1 MKTNKNYAVAI
12 LGTGNI
18 GTDLL
23 MKVQSSTILHCAMF
37 SGRNLASPG
46 MSRAIVQNVP
56 VSDRGIDGI
65 LESKEQIRLVFDATS
80 AIDHIRHAK
89 ILEKHGIKAV
99 DLTPS
104 KIGAMC
110 IPAVNLNECITYSN
124 VNMITC
130 GGQASIPIAHAISR
144 AGAQIEY
151 IETVSSIASR
161 SAGPAT
167 RVNLDEYLITTEMGL
182 SKFTNCSDA
191 KAILVLNPANPCVNM
206 QTTVLAKILNPDIDR
221 IRNEVDLM
229 VEDIKA
235 YVPGYELIVPP
246 TIEGGRLFCTVKVT
260 GRGDYLPK
268 YAGNLDII
276 NCAAIAYAE
285 AIAKKFMGAVQ

>member
-23 MKVQSSTILHCAMF
+23 MKVQSSTILHCALF

-46 MSRAIVQNVP
+46 MSRAIAQNVS

-65 LESKEQIRLVFDATS
+65 LESMEDIRLVFDATS
-80 AIDHIRHAK
+80 AVDHKRHAE
-89 ILEKHGIKAV
+89 ILKQRGIKAV

-104 KIGAMC
+104 KIGTMC
-110 IPAVNLNECITYSN
+110 IPSVNLKECVDCDN

-130 GGQASIPIAHAISR
+130 GGQAAIPIAYAIANS
-144 AGAQIEY
+144 GGVIEY
-151 IETVSSIASR
+151 METVSSIASR

-167 RVNLDEYLITTEMGL
+167 RINLDEYLTTTEKGL
-182 SKFTNCSDA
+182 SQFTKCA
-191 KAILVLNPANPCVNM
+191 HTKAILVLNPAQPCVNM
-206 QTTVLAKILNPDIDR
+206 QTTVMAKIMKPDIDK
-221 IRNEVDLM
+221 IKNTVDLM

-246 TIEGGRLFCTVKVT
+246 TMEGGRLFCTVKVT

-285 AIAKKFMGAVQ
+285 AIAKKYMGDAQ